1 MGCWGSVVSASLGAM
16 GVTDIGGLRRPA
28 AGRVAS
34 DCNDGEE

>member
-1 MGCWGSVVSASLGAM
+1 MGCCGSTIGRGLGAK